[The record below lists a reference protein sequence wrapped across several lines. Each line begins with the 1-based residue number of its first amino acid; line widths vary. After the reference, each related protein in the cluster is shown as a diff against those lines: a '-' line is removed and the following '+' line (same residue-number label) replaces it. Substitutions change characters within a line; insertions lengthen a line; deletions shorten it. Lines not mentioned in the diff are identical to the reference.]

1 MTKEEKRALKEEKR
15 TLREEKKTLKKAKKE
30 NTHAVDR
37 FDDVIDGTKKV
48 GKAVEKGSKAFWADF
63 KKFVA
68 KGNVVDLAI
77 AVVVGAAFN
86 KMMTSIVSGIITPLT
101 SMLLK
106 TQNLSELEWILR
118 PAVEANEELG
128 IEAVSA
134 ISLQYGLVIQATLDF
149 LVIAL
154 SIFVTLKIFMQLKNT
169 ITKRE
174 REAAAAKAKEAADRK
189 KAEAEAEAA
198 RIEKI
203 KNDFINDVAAQ
214 ADILQDIKEI
224 MLRIEKRQYPD
235 PQEPAVEP
243 VGENVTE
250 NITEKGS
257 EPTIE

>member
-1 MTKEEKRALKEEKR
+1 MTKEEKMALKEERR
-15 TLREEKKTLKKAKKE
+15 TLREEKKTLKKARKANK
-30 NTHAVDR
+30 HAVES

-48 GKAVEKGSKAFWADF
+48 GQAVEKRSKAFWGDF

-77 AVVVGAAFN
+77 AVVVGTAFN

-106 TQNLSELEWILR
+106 TQNLSELEWIMR
-118 PAVEANEELG
+118 
-128 IEAVSA
+128 EAVIEDGVEVASA

-154 SIFVTLKIFMQLKNT
+154 SIFVTLRIFMQLKNT

-189 KAEAEAEAA
+189 KAEADAEAA

-224 MLRIEKRQYPD
+224 MLRMEKRQYPE
-235 PQEPAVEP
+235 QEPATEP
-243 VGENVTE
+243 DGEPAAEQETK
-250 NITEKGS
+250 EK
-257 EPTIE
+257 EQ